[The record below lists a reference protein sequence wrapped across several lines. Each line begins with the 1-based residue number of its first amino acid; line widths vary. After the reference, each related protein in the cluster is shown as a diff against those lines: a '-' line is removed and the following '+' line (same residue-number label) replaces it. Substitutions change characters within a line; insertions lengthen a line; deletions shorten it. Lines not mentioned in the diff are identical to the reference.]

1 MIALTLLDVL
11 DIAAL
16 ATITALMGDALRV
29 IDGRRQ
35 PLLAVACCLI
45 AVGAFVGIGFD
56 LGPEAPRWWDVA
68 VDLGVALYL
77 GVVHRRGRLGEGAQ
91 T

>member
-1 MIALTLLDVL
+1 MIALTFLDLL

-16 ATITALMGDALRV
+16 ATITALIGDALRV

-56 LGPEAPRWWDVA
+56 LGSQAPRWRDVA
-68 VDLGVALYL
+68 VDLGLALYL
-77 GVVHRRGRLGEGAQ
+77 GVGHRRGRVGESAQ